1 MHLYHGMT
9 LGFPLSITGGGE
21 RKKKKRLIAADAL
34 IYIEYIENEG
44 VSFP

>member
-21 RKKKKRLIAADAL
+21 RKKKRLIAADAL